1 MRMLSI
7 ERYNQITPHN
17 FSEFISTDIE
27 VFKEL
32 LPNND
37 DFFLQPDPTHFFF
50 RVYVKQGVTTR

>member
-7 ERYNQITPHN
+7 ERYNQITTHN
-17 FSEFISTDIE
+17 FSEFISTDTE

-37 DFFLQPDPTHFFF
+37 DFFLQPDPTHFFSLF
-50 RVYVKQGVTTR
+50 L